1 MVCLMKKINM
11 FFDSGLVVVGVV
23 DGDVKQSWM
32 CMTPENMKILGVS
45 NPDST
50 SVTKITPTTH
60 SISFAGNNHGN
71 VLLSKSIAEFEF
83 GGVKCDL
90 LISHGV
96 IKNYA
101 WTLDFEKMLYTFSL

>member
-23 DGDVKQSWM
+23 DGDIKQSWM
-32 CMTPENMKILGVS
+32 CMTPENMKILGVL

-60 SISFAGNNHGN
+60 SISFAEIIMAMFCYRKAS
-71 VLLSKSIAEFEF
+71 LSLNLGE
-83 GGVKCDL
+83 
-90 LISHGV
+90 
-96 IKNYA
+96 
-101 WTLDFEKMLYTFSL
+101 

>member
-1 MVCLMKKINM
+1 MPFLPSKKIGNTLA
-11 FFDSGLVVVGVV
+11 FVE
-23 DGDVKQSWM
+23 
-32 CMTPENMKILGVS
+32 C
-45 NPDST
+45 
-50 SVTKITPTTH
+50 
-60 SISFAGNNHGN
+60 ISFAGNNHGN
-71 VLLSKSIAEFEF
+71 VLLSKSITEFEF